1 MKRILIGLLA
11 SAISMIPAWA
21 VEDNNPCQHK

>member
-11 SAISMIPAWA
+11 SAIYMIPAWA
-21 VEDNNPCQHK
+21 VEDNNGMVE